1 MYTLN
6 SQTILKYNLDVIID
20 GETIS
25 EEYLRK
31 LSGIKIPLIK
41 ISGSWVEL
49 TSKQIKSILK
59 MIEKGKNGVNLPD
72 LISMDI
78 DKDSLPIEEI
88 IGDKKIMDLINLN
101 IKKVNVSSS
110 LHAELRDY
118 QKNRIIVD

>member
-1 MYTLN
+1 
-6 SQTILKYNLDVIID
+6 
-20 GETIS
+20 
-25 EEYLRK
+25 
-31 LSGIKIPLIK
+31 
-41 ISGSWVEL
+41 
-49 TSKQIKSILK
+49 